1 MRIDITNQQFN
12 KLKAIKFVKYDKAT
26 YWLFKCECGL
36 EKIINKATVV
46 SGKIKTCG
54 CFKKCSVKNKF
65 YRTYVSWFSM
75 RGRCLND
82 KRKDFKYYGGKGIK
96 ICNRWDKFENFLE
109 DMGERPN
116 GKSLDRIDNNKG
128 YNKENCKWA
137 DEKEQKSNMSSNILV
152 KHNNKTITMAE
163 WSRITNINYETIKYY
178 RRKKFSFEQIKDKFN
193 LQFL

>member
-1 MRIDITNQQFN
+1 MRHLKPFKITETKIFDNYNDLIQHVEKYLDNVYVQRSSQWKK
-12 KLKAIKFVKYDKAT
+12 KLQEIVDVDGSFRGIGYSLNSLIEDVQKDKVN
-26 YWLFKCECGL
+26 L
-36 EKIINKATVV
+36 
-46 SGKIKTCG
+46 
-54 CFKKCSVKNKF
+54 
-65 YRTYVSWFSM
+65 
-75 RGRCLND
+75 
-82 KRKDFKYYGGKGIK
+82 
-96 ICNRWDKFENFLE
+96 ENFLE

-193 LQFL
+193 LKFL